1 LLSSNSVFQSAF
13 VLGWTFNKSLAFANT
28 QSLPVIILKTQT
40 DMPFTFSHPAIILPL
55 TKYSG
60 RQVSLTG
67 LIIGSMTPDFEYFF
81 RMKIQ
86 SNFSHTIGGI
96 FYFDLPVGILL
107 AFVFHNIIRNPLYE
121 NLPNTFRTRLENFK
135 NFKWNKYFAQHYVVV
150 IISTLIGAIT
160 HLFWDSFTHI
170 NGYSVQT
177 FSLLQH
183 AFKFA
188 GHEIPIYKIF
198 QHLSTLIGGLFITI
212 AFFHLPKNNSK
223 KQTINIKYWI
233 AFFVITIAFIGL
245 RLTFGIDKN
254 ILGQLIGTS
263 VSAILIA
270 LIFAPTLTTH
280 KI

>member
-1 LLSSNSVFQSAF
+1 
-13 VLGWTFNKSLAFANT
+13 
-28 QSLPVIILKTQT
+28 
-40 DMPFTFSHPAIILPL
+40 MPFTFSHPAIILPL